1 MYVAFKVRG
10 MASRHTRRSFLGM
23 VGVAIGGST
32 TGVQVISSAETEDR
46 YIIDT
51 RSGSV
56 ADREGI
62 EIIHDLEQIDLVVA
76 RASESAVAGLRA
88 VPDVRFKIDLP
99 VIGRSFGGAMD
110 DPLFRLQW
118 DKQAQRIPIV
128 HEYTQG
134 EGTRISIIDTGILE
148 THPDLAARLNVEL
161 SRNFT
166 EDGGDHNPVD
176 GADHGTHVA
185 GIAAATDND
194 RGVIGM
200 APETELVDCRVFSGD
215 GATFGNVLAAIY
227 YSAKIGCDAANMS
240 IGAYPL
246 PLSEKETQ
254 IHIENIERAAAF
266 ANEQGTLLVAAA
278 GNDGANLDEDGNVI
292 SLPNEADNVMSI
304 SATGPIGYRW
314 DDPPALPDNYHV
326 ALSRL
331 RKPTTEPAF
340 YTNYGSEAVDVSAP
354 GGNVDLEAA
363 ENNVPNWFYDLV
375 LSTTFVV
382 EDGEQVPSYG
392 WKAGTSMS
400 SPQVTG
406 VAALIRSRN
415 PDATPNEVRTLIE
428 KTAKDIPPQK
438 YRGEGHLYTL
448 RAILTPIV

>member
-1 MYVAFKVRG
+1 
-10 MASRHTRRSFLGM
+10 MAYRHTRRSFLGM
-23 VGVAIGGST
+23 VGGAIGGIT
-32 TGVQVISSAETEDR
+32 TGTQIVSSSETEDR
-46 YIIDT
+46 YIIDI
-51 RSGSV
+51 SGSV
-56 ADREGI
+56 NDRGGI
-62 EIIHDLEQIDLVVA
+62 EIIHDLDEIDLVVA
-76 RASESAVAGLRA
+76 RASESDVADLRA
-88 VPDVRFKIDLP
+88 VPDVRFEIDLP
-99 VIGRSFGGAMD
+99 VTGRSFSGPMD

-118 DKQAQRIPIV
+118 DKQAQRIPTV
-128 HEYTQG
+128 HEYTRG

-161 SRNFT
+161 SKNFT
-166 EDGGDHNPVD
+166 EDGGDHNPVG

-200 APETELVDCRVFSGD
+200 APKTELVDCRVFSGA
-215 GATFGNVLAAIY
+215 GATFGDVLAAIY
-227 YSAKIGCDAANMS
+227 YSAKIECDAANMS

-246 PLSEKETQ
+246 PLDDEETQ
-254 IHIENIERAAAF
+254 MLIKYFERAAAF

-314 DDPPALPDNYHV
+314 DDPPELPDNYHV

-340 YTNYGSEAVDVSAP
+340 YTNYGSEAIDVSAP
-354 GGNVDLEAA
+354 GGNADLEAA
-363 ENNVPNWFYDLV
+363 QNNVPNWFYDLV
-375 LSTTFVV
+375 LSTAFVV
-382 EDGEQVPSYG
+382 EDGEQVPAYG

-415 PDATPNEVRTLIE
+415 PDATPNEVRNLIE
-428 KTAKDIPPQK
+428 ETAEDIPPQE
-438 YRGEGHLYTL
+438 YRGEGHLDTL